1 MGHDLDKRLELLKE
15 KIQDA
20 ISDYV
25 YETGDERFYALVEV
39 QVENGWTE
47 TPKIKEYRQY
57 EE

>member
-39 QVENGWTE
+39 QAENGWTKQ
-47 TPKIKEYRQY
+47 PQIKEYKHFL
-57 EE
+57 E

>member
-25 YETGDERFYALVEV
+25 YETNDNEFSAIVEISV
-39 QVENGWTE
+39 VNGWTE
-47 TPKIKEYRQY
+47 RPEIKSYIYFEQ
-57 EE
+57 

>member
-1 MGHDLDKRLELLKE
+1 MNKEQRLEVLKE

-25 YETGDERFYALVEV
+25 YETNDNEFSAVV
-39 QVENGWTE
+39 KISAVSGWAE
-47 TPKIKEYRQY
+47 MPEIKEYIHF